1 MHQYRRLRTKNL
13 LVPLNQSDLNENE
26 RGEGE
31 PGEGSSHGGIE
42 TAMILSTVVE
52 TSEGGETGQLTD
64 LVNPSSIDNLSTQK
78 PTKHMQ
84 KKVKKNHKI
93 QVRKMKNPEKKKT
106 NPEKERKWNPKKM
119 TSKLK
124 TQSRRIPKHRFSTT
138 T

>member
-13 LVPLNQSDLNENE
+13 LVPLNQSDLNEKE

-64 LVNPSSIDNLSTQK
+64 LVNPSSIDKSVDPETDK
-78 PTKHMQ
+78 AHAKEIKDTVSKDSEAP
-84 KKVKKNHKI
+84 I
-93 QVRKMKNPEKKKT
+93 QYHNMKRTCMK
-106 NPEKERKWNPKKM
+106 R
-119 TSKLK
+119 
-124 TQSRRIPKHRFSTT
+124 
-138 T
+138 